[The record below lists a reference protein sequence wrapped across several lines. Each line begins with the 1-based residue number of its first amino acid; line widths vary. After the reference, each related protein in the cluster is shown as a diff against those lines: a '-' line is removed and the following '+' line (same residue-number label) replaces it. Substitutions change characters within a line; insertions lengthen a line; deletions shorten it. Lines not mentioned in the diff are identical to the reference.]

1 MKKVLYFLLIAGI
14 TLTSFALASHHY
26 RYELYSLAIQFES
39 ENAKLSPK
47 STTINHQNY
56 YYLSRDIPTS
66 AQTVVLLHG
75 FSANKENWLRFS
87 QNIPSSYQIFA
98 FDLLGHGEHAI
109 KLDSDYSIET
119 QVAYLHTF
127 IHEVIKQPIHI
138 VGNSMGGAIAS
149 LYAATYPEEVK
160 TLMLISPAG
169 VHNIPSDMDKII
181 KEKGS
186 NPLIAS
192 SVSQFFEVI
201 DFVME
206 DKPFIPDAILT
217 VQAEK
222 SVRRYALNQKIFSDI
237 RKDLEKNLDQKFSQI
252 NAQTLILWGK
262 EDRVINVENSQRYA
276 ELIPNAKPSILEG
289 IGHLAMIEA
298 PELAAQ
304 AFINLSSASE
314 YPAN

>member
-1 MKKVLYFLLIAGI
+1 
-14 TLTSFALASHHY
+14 
-26 RYELYSLAIQFES
+26 
-39 ENAKLSPK
+39 
-47 STTINHQNY
+47 
-56 YYLSRDIPTS
+56 
-66 AQTVVLLHG
+66 
-75 FSANKENWLRFS
+75 
-87 QNIPSSYQIFA
+87 
-98 FDLLGHGEHAI
+98 
-109 KLDSDYSIET
+109 
-119 QVAYLHTF
+119 
-127 IHEVIKQPIHI
+127 
-138 VGNSMGGAIAS
+138 MGGAIAS

-181 KEKGS
+181 KEKGT